1 MWVLLVAVAPL
12 AILNLTVAVC
22 GRSVV
27 FPLSPFFLKE
37 KAHALSVYFQHRS
50 KCIFKGHEPLDL
62 LIAQTERRH
71 KLPKHL
77 LQALVTIESGKQI
90 HRISPTG
97 AMGPAQLMPATAQDM
112 QVVDPF
118 DPQANLNG
126 GARYLAWLIKRYHKL
141 PLALAAYNAGPG
153 NVKDKIPNFGET
165 EAYVRRVLSIYNELN
180 LPAVKLVANR

>member
-1 MWVLLVAVAPL
+1 VVLVAVAPL

-37 KAHALSVYFQHRS
+37 KSHALSVYFQHRS
-50 KCIFKGHEPLDL
+50 KCIFEGHAPLDL
-62 LIAQTERRH
+62 LIAQTEKRH
-71 KLPKHL
+71 KLPTNL
-77 LQALVTIESGKQI
+77 LSALVTIESGKQV

-97 AMGPAQLMPATAQDM
+97 AMGPAQLMPATAHDM
-112 QVVDPF
+112 QVDDPF

-153 NVKDKIPNFGET
+153 NVKDKIPNIGET
-165 EAYVRRVLSIYNELN
+165 EAYVRRVLATYNDLN